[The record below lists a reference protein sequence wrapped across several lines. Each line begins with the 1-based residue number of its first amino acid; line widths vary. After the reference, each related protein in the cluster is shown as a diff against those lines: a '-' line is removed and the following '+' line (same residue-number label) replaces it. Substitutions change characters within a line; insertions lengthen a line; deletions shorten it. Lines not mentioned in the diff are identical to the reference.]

1 MKYWYCNQMA
11 PASVWSVQSHVCS
24 PRVSRLGAHQRRV
37 ATLAQRDLSACVA
50 AVRPT
55 ADLGQ
60 YRCHTKTGS
69 ATGSAHF
76 RRPCGVCRK
85 TLPLLTRRWH
95 LSRSIAAAEI
105 HAQEASSASPVAAF
119 FPAGP
124 GAARR
129 LLQQSD
135 PDRRSRHSYT
145 RRLHLSRT
153 VAAVE
158 IHAQEASNASRLAA
172 LYPKA
177 VHTRLFQLLLASL
190 MVRARTARS
199 VEVQF
204 CCNRDGHHQLA

>member
-1 MKYWYCNQMA
+1 MA

-24 PRVSRLGAHQRRV
+24 PRVSRLGAHQGRV
-37 ATLAQRDLSACVA
+37 ATLAQRDPSACVA

-76 RRPCGVCRK
+76 RRPCAVCRK

-119 FPAGP
+119 FPTGTCVCCSSRIP
-124 GAARR
+124 TDFLDTRTLVVCICRG
-129 LLQQSD
+129 LLQ
-135 PDRRSRHSYT
+135 P
-145 RRLHLSRT
+145 
-153 VAAVE
+153 
-158 IHAQEASNASRLAA
+158 
-172 LYPKA
+172 
-177 VHTRLFQLLLASL
+177 
-190 MVRARTARS
+190 
-199 VEVQF
+199 
-204 CCNRDGHHQLA
+204 